1 MTSIRSKLKNF
12 TLFDKLL
19 IALGIV
25 GVIFLAYI
33 FFRKSAHLTVT
44 IKVGSDNVLYE
55 SNGIQSWFSQLF
67 YTGMTEKDGLG
78 TTRAQVLK
86 VYSYDTSPT
95 RRAVYLTTKLK
106 VVYNRASDQYTYKG
120 YPVLVGST
128 LRLYLDRM
136 LVDGLITHVEG
147 MRDPRE
153 RKTLIVK
160 TQVREE
166 TSVFPETAGTK
177 DYIANALLVGD
188 EIKDG
193 QGNTIIKILD
203 KQVEDAKKTVTT
215 SDGRILLQSDPVKKD
230 VYLTL
235 QIEAI
240 KMNNK
245 YFLFDDVPIQI
256 GIGVPF
262 ESTFVS
268 VWPDVMSITI
278 VK

>member
-1 MTSIRSKLKNF
+1 MIPIRSKLKNLTF
-12 TLFDKLL
+12 FDKLL
-19 IALGIV
+19 IAFGIV
-25 GVIFLAYI
+25 GVIFFAYI
-33 FFRKSAHLTVT
+33 FFRKSAYLTVT
-44 IKVGSDNVLYE
+44 IKVGTDNVLYE

-95 RRAVYLTTKLK
+95 RMAVYLTTKIK
-106 VVYNRASDQYTYKG
+106 VVYNRSSDQYTYKG

-136 LVDGLITHVEG
+136 LVDGLITHIEG
-147 MRDPRE
+147 IKDPRE
-153 RKTLIVK
+153 KKTLIVE

-177 DYIANALLVGD
+177 DYIANALQAGD

-193 QGNTIIKILD
+193 QGNTIIKVLD
-203 KQVEDAKKTVTT
+203 KRVENAKKVVTT
-215 SDGRILLQSDPVKKD
+215 SDGRILLQYDPVKKD

-245 YFLFDDVPIQI
+245 YFVFDDIPIRI
-256 GIGVPF
+256 GIGIPL
-262 ESTFVS
+262 ESTLVS
-268 VWPDVMSITI
+268 VWPDVMSIKV